1 MDISSLLKS
10 NCKLFLHVLFVICEV
25 SVCLK
30 LTENN
35 RIYEHAQT

>member
-1 MDISSLLKS
+1 MDISLLLKS
-10 NCKLFLHVLFVICEV
+10 NCKFFACVICEV

-35 RIYEHAQT
+35 RIYEHAQP